1 MRRKYV
7 KKNSLQMSHVIVG
20 FVSFLICIYFAYHLV
35 YGEMGYFS
43 MRKLSTQLEDAKKEY
58 SDLKHD
64 REGLENRV
72 RRLRPDSL
80 DLDVLD
86 ERSRDVLGY
95 VKDDEVVLIS
105 K

>member
-1 MRRKYV
+1 MRPKYN
-7 KKNSLQMSHVIVG
+7 KRNHIQISHVIAGVL
-20 FVSFLICIYFAYHLV
+20 SFAICLYFAYHLV

-43 MRKLSTQLEDAKKEY
+43 MKKVETKLNESKKEY
-58 SDLKHD
+58 DELKQE
-64 REGLENRV
+64 RVGLENRV
-72 RRLRPDSL
+72 KRLRPDNL

-95 VKDDEVVLIS
+95 VKENEVILIN

>member
-1 MRRKYV
+1 MREKYN
-7 KKNSLQMSHVIVG
+7 KRNHLQISHVFWGI
-20 FVSFLICIYFAYHLV
+20 FSFTICLYFAYHLV

-43 MRKLSTQLEDAKKEY
+43 MKKIDATLNESKKEY
-58 SDLKHD
+58 DDLKQE
-64 REGLENRV
+64 RVGLENRV
-72 RRLRPDSL
+72 KRLRPDSL

-95 VKDDEVVLIS
+95 VKEDEVILIN